1 MFENLTD
8 FQSGNLRR
16 ETFLLKKSYLDIHS
30 SASQDFGDEEAE
42 ANDEKKAEE
51 AKKALAAAQYHKI
64 RSGDTLGGIAAR
76 YGTTVSEASRTVEC
90 GLHLYLYYRFRKSFL
105 YLTPKNSAS
114 SCISLSFIVF
124 ILGMCAVSMYI
135 CAAFSTVS
143 IRPKVSSI
151 VLPAP

>member
-1 MFENLTD
+1 MEKPPIAINAITYGCIILLC
-8 FQSGNLRR
+8 LRQNYFR
-16 ETFLLKKSYLDIHS
+16 LYRCLSFLLSSLFALLLASCVYLPAYQYCCNNAKRRLAKNQQDIHS
-30 SASQDFGDEEAE
+30 VYRS
-42 ANDEKKAEE
+42 KPHRRMRL
-51 AKKALAAAQYHKI
+51 AL
-64 RSGDTLGGIAAR
+64 
-76 YGTTVSEASRTVEC
+76 VF
-90 GLHLYLYYRFRKSFL
+90 YRFRKSFL